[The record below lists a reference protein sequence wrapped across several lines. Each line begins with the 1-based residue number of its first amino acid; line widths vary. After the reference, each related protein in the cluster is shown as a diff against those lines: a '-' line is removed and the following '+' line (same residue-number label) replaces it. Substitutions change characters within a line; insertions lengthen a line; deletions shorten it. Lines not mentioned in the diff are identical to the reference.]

1 MGRKVYFCVDFDDDN
16 EAERIATK
24 VYELANTPED
34 QLHEEPPKLE
44 VSSEESQLV
53 YPNVLLVERVS
64 DLGGRPVVEGR
75 VVGGERRFKIE
86 FF

>member
-1 MGRKVYFCVDFDDDN
+1 MGKKVYFCVEFDDDN
-16 EAERIATK
+16 EAERIAIK
-24 VYELANTPED
+24 VHELANTPED
-34 QLHEEPPKLE
+34 ELLEEPPKLE
-44 VSSEESQLV
+44 ISSEEPKLV

-64 DLGGRPVVEGR
+64 DLGGKPVVEGR